1 MRRNNVLLIILTL
14 ILLAICM
21 MVGLELPIQLIL
33 LVIMLGQIILVFTV
47 FAILTENYH
56 TDKTF
61 DDFYED
67 FQIDNL

>member
-14 ILLAICM
+14 ILLAICLM
-21 MVGLELPIQLIL
+21 AGLELPIQLIFPF
-33 LVIMLGQIILVFTV
+33 IMLGQIILVFTV
-47 FAILTENYH
+47 FAILKENYH
-56 TDKTF
+56 TEKTF